1 MRRIAE
7 GRGRKAS
14 PSPPRAVFFDLDG
27 TLHDRAATI
36 RGWLAGH
43 VARHALPDGYA
54 ARFTELDNFGY
65 RPKREVLPGLV
76 RELGLPHDPEVLL
89 ADFGEHS
96 LAAPVPMPH
105 AHDVLRELR
114 ARGIRIG
121 VVTNGWVE
129 AQTACLERTGLT
141 PLVDDVVISKGVG
154 LSKPDPAIYRLALAR
169 LGVDAADAWF
179 VGDSPRNDVWGP
191 QQVGL
196 RAAYLPTG
204 HALNGETPDAVLR
217 DLRDVLRLLASGK
230 PTLTA
235 ES

>member
-1 MRRIAE
+1 M
-7 GRGRKAS
+7 
-14 PSPPRAVFFDLDG
+14 
-27 TLHDRAATI
+27 

-43 VARHALPDGYA
+43 MQRHGLPAGYA
-54 ARFTELDNFGY
+54 ARFTELDDFGY
-65 RPKREVLPGLV
+65 RPKREVMPQLV
-76 RELGLPHDPEVLL
+76 RELGLTHDPALLL
-89 ADFGEHS
+89 ADFSDSS
-96 LAAPVPMPH
+96 LTTPVPMPH

-114 ARGIRIG
+114 TRGLRVG

-129 AQTACLERTGLT
+129 AQTRCLERTGLA

-169 LGVDAADAWF
+169 LGLDAADAWF

-204 HALNGETPDAVLR
+204 HPLAGETPDAVLR
-217 DLRDVLRLLASGK
+217 DLRDVLALPWA
-230 PTLTA
+230 
-235 ES
+235 